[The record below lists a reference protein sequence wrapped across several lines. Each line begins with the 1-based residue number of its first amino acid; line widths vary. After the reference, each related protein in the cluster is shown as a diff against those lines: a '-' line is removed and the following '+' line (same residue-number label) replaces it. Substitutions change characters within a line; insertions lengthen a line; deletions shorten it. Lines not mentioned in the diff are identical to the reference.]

1 MSLSLATAEISP
13 KRRAILD
20 AAAQLFMQEGFGPV
34 SMDAVARA
42 AQVSKATLY
51 AHFSGKDALFQEIVE
66 ENCRQMQALV
76 PQALSDHAQP
86 LEAALAELGT
96 HWLRFLLR
104 PRVRALHRVVVSE
117 GARVPELA
125 QAFYAAGP
133 VTLRGWLLDWL
144 AGEAARGRL
153 QPDAPLPLVA
163 EQFFALLRGDLFLR
177 ATLGLSGP
185 VTDDDIRPL
194 AAAAARAI
202 ARLYGAAPAEAGDDR
217 PDVTAGM

>member
-1 MSLSLATAEISP
+1 MSLSLAPPEISP

-20 AAAQLFMQEGFGPV
+20 AAAELFMKEGFGPV
-34 SMDAVARA
+34 SMDAVARG

-51 AHFSGKDALFQEIVE
+51 AHFTGKDALFQEIIE
-66 ENCRQMQALV
+66 ESCQKMQALV
-76 PQALSDHAQP
+76 PQALANHAQP
-86 LEAALAELGT
+86 LEAALAELGA
-96 HWLRFLLR
+96 HWLGFLLR
-104 PRVRALHRVVVSE
+104 PRVRALHRVVVAE

-125 QAFYAAGP
+125 QAFYTAGP

-163 EQFFALLRGDLFLR
+163 EQFFSLLRGDLFLR

-185 VTDDDIRPL
+185 IGEEEVRTL
-194 AAAAARAI
+194 AEAAARAI
-202 ARLYGAAPAEAGDDR
+202 ARLYGAPPA
-217 PDVTAGM
+217 